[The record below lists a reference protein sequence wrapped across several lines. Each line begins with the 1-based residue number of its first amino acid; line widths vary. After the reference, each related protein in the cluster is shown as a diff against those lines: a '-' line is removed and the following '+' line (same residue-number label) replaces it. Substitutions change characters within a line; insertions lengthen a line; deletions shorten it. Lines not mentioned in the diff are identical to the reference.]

1 MKNKILYVVA
11 AGSGGHI
18 LPALTLAKR
27 WLESTPGGKVIFW
40 GSNKAIDQ
48 KVIANATFLS
58 EFIGINLTGFSFKKI
73 WRLPVLIFWLIF
85 AFFKC
90 MYCCIKQRPE
100 KIICTGGLI
109 GLPTCL
115 AGRLTGTPVE
125 IYELNV
131 VPGKAV
137 KALMPIVSKV
147 YIAFEQTKKYCKFLG
162 LNLSYKCELT
172 NYPIRFSEQD
182 RLPQDKNKIIEQIN
196 KENVATK
203 AFSPDRKTIF
213 ILGGSQGS
221 VMLNECFKEFLK
233 AHPNIQDQIQVI
245 HQIGNREI
253 ETYKKMYQ
261 SLNVP
266 AIIFAYREDL
276 KNFYNLADLIICR
289 AGAGTIFE
297 VEFFKK
303 PCIVI
308 PLVAATTSHQIQ
320 NAQAMAQK
328 HPTLFTVID
337 QAALAAYNKIL
348 GDAIIKKLGLKG

>member
-1 MKNKILYVVA
+1 MKNKIIYVVA

-27 WLESTPGGKVIFW
+27 WIENTHGGKVVFW

-58 EFIGINLTGFSFKKI
+58 EFIGINLTGFSLKKI
-73 WRLPVLIFWLIF
+73 WSLPILIFWLIF

-90 MYCCIKQRPE
+90 MYRCIKQRPE

-109 GLPTCL
+109 GIPTCL
-115 AGRLTGTPVE
+115 AGRLTGTSIE

-137 KALMPIVSKV
+137 KALMPIASKI
-147 YIAFEQTKKYCKFLG
+147 YIAFEQTKKYCTFLG
-162 LNLSYKCELT
+162 INLSYKCELT

-196 KENVATK
+196 KDNVATK
-203 AFSPDRKTIF
+203 AFSSDRKTIF

-233 AHPNIQDQIQVI
+233 YQPNIHGQVQVV

-253 ETYKKMYQ
+253 ETYRAMYQ
-261 SLNVP
+261 SLYVP
-266 AIIFAYREDL
+266 AIIFAYNEDL
-276 KNFYNLADLIICR
+276 KNLYQLSDLIICR

-308 PLVAATTSHQIQ
+308 PLVAATTSHQVQ
-320 NAQAMAQK
+320 NAQAIAQK
-328 HPTLFTVID
+328 HPTLFTMID
-337 QAALAAYNKIL
+337 QAALAANNKIL
-348 GDAIIKKLGLKG
+348 CDEIINKLGLNN